1 MKYIWALKIDKNSV
15 NEDTE
20 IELKGGLNS
29 YRTLQGEVNWSYN
42 EKVFIVIYLYLTNTD
57 FFH

>member
-1 MKYIWALKIDKNSV
+1 MKYIWALKIDKDSV
-15 NEDTE
+15 SEDTE

-42 EKVFIVIYLYLTNTD
+42 EKVFIIITFFLTITD
-57 FFH
+57 FDN